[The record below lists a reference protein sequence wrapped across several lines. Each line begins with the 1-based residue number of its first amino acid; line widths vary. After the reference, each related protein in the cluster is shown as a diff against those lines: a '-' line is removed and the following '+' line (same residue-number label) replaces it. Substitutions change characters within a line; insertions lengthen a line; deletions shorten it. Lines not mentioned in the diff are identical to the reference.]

1 MAKNA
6 NTKPAT
12 SEKKEK
18 KQKPGLGKGLGALLP
33 SIEFSDD
40 GFKFKDEQVTEEL
53 KGSIALIEID
63 RVAYNPYQPRKTFD
77 EHALDDLR
85 KSIEEHGVIQPITV
99 RKSAEG
105 YELIAGERRLRA
117 SKKAGK
123 RKIPAYI
130 IDVQSDVEMLELA
143 IIENV
148 QRENLNPIEVA
159 NGYQRLIE
167 ECKLTQEEVATKV
180 GKDRTSVTNF
190 LRLLKL
196 HEKIQE
202 SLRVKDISMG
212 HARALL
218 GVTDKETMLK
228 AWELV
233 KKEALNVRQTEKLV
247 KDINAGK
254 IVFGEQ
260 LTKPKPVNKDK
271 KHLTEEEVIIIES
284 TENKLRQAFGTNVAI
299 KTKSKESGKVEFE
312 YYSKDDLERL
322 LEIFLQTDNFID

>member
-1 MAKNA
+1 MARKA
-6 NTKPAT
+6 TKKAPA

-33 SIEFSDD
+33 SIEFSDK
-40 GFKFKDEQVTEEL
+40 GFKFKDEEPSEEI

-63 RVAYNPYQPRKTFD
+63 RIKFNPYQPRKTFD
-77 EHALDDLR
+77 EQALDDLR

-99 RKSAEG
+99 RKAVDG
-105 YELIAGERRLRA
+105 FELISGERRMRA
-117 SKKAGK
+117 SKAAGK

-159 NGYQRLIE
+159 SGYQRLIE
-167 ECKLTQEEVATKV
+167 ECSLTQEEVALKV
-180 GKDRTSVTNF
+180 SKDRSTVTNF

-202 SLRVKDISMG
+202 SLRVKEISMG
-212 HARALL
+212 HARSLL
-218 GVTDKETMLK
+218 GITDKDSMLK
-228 AWELV
+228 AWEQV
-233 KKEALNVRQTEKLV
+233 KKESMWVRQTEKLV
-247 KDINAGK
+247 RDVNSGK
-254 IVFGEQ
+254 VVFG
-260 LTKPKPVNKDK
+260 KPLAKAPVNQDK
-271 KHLTEEEVIIIES
+271 KHLTKEEVIIIQS
-284 TENKLRQAFGTNVAI
+284 TENKLRQAFGTKVAI

-322 LEIFLQTDNFID
+322 LELFLSSDSLID